1 MIDLQP
7 HLEGKLV
14 LLRPLHAEDYQG
26 LFAVASDEAIWEQ
39 HPTKD
44 RYTPAGFL
52 PFFEESLHASGAM
65 AIADTTSGNII
76 GSSRFK
82 MINEAEKIVEIGWTF
97 LAKQYWGGRYNRAV
111 KKLMVN
117 HILEKG
123 GTVVLYVDKTNI
135 RSQRAVLKIGG
146 RQVTDPDFK
155 YHHAAPSNLTYIVT
169 DRIVD

>member
-1 MIDLQP
+1 MVDLQP
-7 HLEGKLV
+7 HLEGDLV
-14 LLRPLHAEDYQG
+14 LLRPLRAEDYQA
-26 LFAVASDEAIWEQ
+26 LFAVASDVSIWEQ

-52 PFFEESLHASGAM
+52 PFFEESLNASGAM
-65 AIADTTSGNII
+65 VIVDATSGEII

-82 MINEAEKIVEIGWTF
+82 MIDEAEKIVEIGWTF
-97 LAKQYWGGRYNRAV
+97 LAKKYWGGRYNRAI

-146 RQVTDPDFK
+146 RPMLDTDFK
-155 YHHAAPSNLTYIVT
+155 YHHAMPSNLTYIVT
-169 DRIVD
+169 EIIRD